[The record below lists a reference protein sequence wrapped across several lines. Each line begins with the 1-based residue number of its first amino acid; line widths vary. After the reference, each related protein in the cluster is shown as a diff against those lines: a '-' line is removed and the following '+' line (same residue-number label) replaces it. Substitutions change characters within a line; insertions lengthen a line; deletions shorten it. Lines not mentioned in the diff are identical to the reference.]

1 MNKVASVYTST
12 LAVLS
17 CSVFAMAQSGGAP
30 QPSTFTTLVTTPR
43 SIEGLTGDNTGNLF
57 LAASG
62 AAPCP
67 IWQVNLGGPVLV
79 LVGNIPASLIGTC
92 NARGLAFNWDGALF
106 VLDQT
111 VGKVFRVVPN
121 SSSPPDATL
130 FATGVPGANG
140 IAFDRQGNAWVSDGN
155 AA

>member
-12 LAVLS
+12 LTLLS
-17 CSVFAMAQSGGAP
+17 CSVFAMAQSVGAP

-67 IWQVNLGGPVLV
+67 IWQVNLGSPSLV
-79 LVGNIPASLIGTC
+79 LVGNIPASLIKRKQLC
-92 NARGLAFNWDGALF
+92 SYDVPFLAASPICRRFDSQMGRFPFSLP
-106 VLDQT
+106 
-111 VGKVFRVVPN
+111 VPRPCL
-121 SSSPPDATL
+121 SAVTDP
-130 FATGVPGANG
+130 
-140 IAFDRQGNAWVSDGN
+140 AFQWSMR
-155 AA
+155 

>member
-62 AAPCP
+62 AAMSPSSEAADRGP
-67 IWQVNLGGPVLV
+67 ILLLHADGINK
-79 LVGNIPASLIGTC
+79 VGEI
-92 NARGLAFNWDGALF
+92 
-106 VLDQT
+106 
-111 VGKVFRVVPN
+111 VGV
-121 SSSPPDATL
+121 
-130 FATGVPGANG
+130 
-140 IAFDRQGNAWVSDGN
+140 
-155 AA
+155 